1 VDGEAVILCLFID
14 EGGARVVLPRVVSVT
29 GLPDDD
35 APVDGVDDKAVTEPV
50 VLPGIRSLDQAG
62 GVERPRI
69 RGDESNER
77 RRSSEHEAGERNDAH
92 ASSSGRHESF
102 GGELQV

>member
-1 VDGEAVILCLFID
+1 M
-14 EGGARVVLPRVVSVT
+14 VLPRVVSVT